1 MKQRAKTH
9 LPTVLSVEALNTIY
23 HFNLTEKQG
32 RGELH
37 DFYEL
42 VFVEEGFYCVIL
54 DGERLVVPPGSCVF
68 FAPNAFHSGDGVTR
82 STATVSIVSFDA
94 TSPAMRYFDNRIFTP
109 SAAQRQQLEAFF
121 ADGMRLCHTVKGVGL
136 EPCEGVE
143 AHQLQMLK
151 NRLELFLL
159 ELYSSE
165 RPSEPSNRKQY
176 RKESFCRISDY
187 VKAHL
192 AERITLSSLANACS
206 MSETA
211 VKSLC
216 REFCGCGPIEYLIT
230 VRITAAKRLIRQS
243 GMTFTEIAEATGFG
257 TLHYF
262 SRVFRARTGV
272 TPSDYAKAL

>member
-9 LPTVLSVEALNTIY
+9 LPTVLSVEALNTVY

-94 TSPAMRYFDNRIFTP
+94 TSPAIRYFDNRIFTP
-109 SAAQRQQLEAFF
+109 TAAQRQLLEAFI
-121 ADGMRLCHTVKGVGL
+121 ADAMRLCHTVKGVGL

-143 AHQLQMLK
+143 EHQLQVLK

-165 RPSEPSNRKQY
+165 RPAEPSNRKQY

-187 VKAHL
+187 VKAHMGEHL
-192 AERITLSSLANACS
+192 TLSDLACACS

-230 VRITAAKRLIRQS
+230 VRIAAAKRLIRQS
-243 GMTFTEIAEATGFG
+243 GMTFTEIAETTGFG
-257 TLHYF
+257 SLHYF
-262 SRVFRARTGV
+262 SRVFRARVGV
-272 TPSDYAKAL
+272 TPTAYAKAL